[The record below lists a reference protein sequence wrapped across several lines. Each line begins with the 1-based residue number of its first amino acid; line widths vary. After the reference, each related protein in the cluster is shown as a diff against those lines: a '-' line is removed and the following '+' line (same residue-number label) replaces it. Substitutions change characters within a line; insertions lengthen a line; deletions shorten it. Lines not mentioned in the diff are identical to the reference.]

1 MTRPCAADVVVISTK
16 GQNMAEEAKEL
27 YDPNFKYDVAA
38 QPGGEQIKV
47 CYSCG
52 TCTAGCPVTEADAR
66 YSPRRI
72 IRQVLLGQREAV
84 LSSELLWYCETCYA
98 CSSYCP
104 QNVKFGDVMRALR
117 EMAVAE
123 GHYTPAFLQRVRNVD
138 RLAHDLRLDLIRAAL
153 AGKEQIQPAS
163 VADAAPIVSEKIG
176 KAMV

>member
-1 MTRPCAADVVVISTK
+1 
-16 GQNMAEEAKEL
+16 MAEANKT

-52 TCTAGCPVTEADAR
+52 TCTAGCPVTEVDPR
-66 YSPRRI
+66 YSPRQI

-84 LSSELLWYCETCYA
+84 LSNELLWYCETCYA
-98 CSSYCP
+98 CSVYCP

-123 GHYTPAFLQRVRNVD
+123 GYWKPAFLQRIRNVD
-138 RLAHDLRLDLIRAAL
+138 KLAHALRLDLVRAAL
-153 AGKEQIQPAS
+153 DQREQEEPAS
-163 VADAAPIVSEKIG
+163 IAPAAPIVSDKIEKA
-176 KAMV
+176 KV

>member
-1 MTRPCAADVVVISTK
+1 MAGETR
-16 GQNMAEEAKEL
+16 M

-52 TCTAGCPVTEADAR
+52 TCTAGCPVTEVDER
-66 YSPRRI
+66 YSPRKI

-84 LSSELLWYCETCYA
+84 LSNELLWYCETCYA
-98 CSSYCP
+98 CSAYCP

-123 GHYTPAFLQRVRNVD
+123 GYFSAEFLQRVRNLD
-138 RLAHDLRLDLIRAAL
+138 RLAHEIRLDLVKTLLTHRKDGQGALEAVAAGVTQKL
-153 AGKEQIQPAS
+153 K
-163 VADAAPIVSEKIG
+163 DARI
-176 KAMV
+176 

>member
-1 MTRPCAADVVVISTK
+1 MSNKTR
-16 GQNMAEEAKEL
+16 

-52 TCTAGCPVTEADAR
+52 TCTAGCPVTEVDSR

-84 LSSELLWYCETCYA
+84 LSNELLWYCETCYA
-98 CSSYCP
+98 CSAYCP

-123 GHYTPAFLQRVRNVD
+123 GYYSPEFLQRIRNVD
-138 RLAHDLRLDLIRAAL
+138 RLVHDLRLDLVRSALDTRKETEPAAVDSAL
-153 AGKEQIQPAS
+153 DEIDRKVKES
-163 VADAAPIVSEKIG
+163 RV
-176 KAMV
+176 